1 MVKKII
7 EMVKKNKEMVKK
19 ITCIYYYWSDLQSKK
34 EDPEYILIYA
44 PIRYFY
50 KVVDT
55 ITGLWPA
62 I

>member
-1 MVKKII
+1 MKKG
-7 EMVKKNKEMVKK
+7 KKRILL
-19 ITCIYYYWSDLQSKK
+19 ITCIYYYWSDLQSKI